1 MWVKCIGVK
10 RWKAILS
17 LLCLAIWLPAT
28 QHCSLENLP
37 GLSFLRCAGDT
48 DGKSDC
54 AGDSCDTVEKGSYK
68 PSDNSRVA
76 PAPVLL
82 AVMASLQLESE
93 SLHSQIASLEVA
105 TFPPPDLP
113 KGWQFMTRTAAP
125 PRAPSFVS

>member
-1 MWVKCIGVK
+1 MCIGVK

-17 LLCLAIWLPAT
+17 LLCLAFWLPAT

-37 GLSFLRCAGDT
+37 GLSFLRCAGDM

-68 PSDNSRVA
+68 PSDNQRVA
-76 PAPVLL
+76 AAPLLL
-82 AVMASLQLESE
+82 AVVAALHLQAESP
-93 SLHSQIASLEVA
+93 HSQNAGLEVA

-113 KGWQFMTRTAAP
+113 KGWQFMTRTVAS